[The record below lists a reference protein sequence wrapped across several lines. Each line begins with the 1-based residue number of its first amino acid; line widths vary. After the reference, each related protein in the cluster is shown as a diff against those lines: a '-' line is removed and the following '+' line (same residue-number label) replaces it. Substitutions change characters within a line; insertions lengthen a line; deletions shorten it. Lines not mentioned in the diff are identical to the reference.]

1 MMKKLH
7 LSVAVAYGAVFLLL
21 LATAFAAQPTVIS
34 LQGKL
39 TNSSTGALITSANVF
54 VNISSFGGQTVWNE
68 TFVNG
73 VSNGFFDL
81 LLGTNADNPLN
92 LTFDQDYN
100 ISISAGS
107 TVAQIGGTY
116 RFRSGVGQ
124 ISPSNLSSGNFS
136 APGNFS
142 FGGSMFIDKT
152 SNRVGIGTAAPT
164 TALDVA
170 GTVTAT
176 AGGRVWADGH
186 QHLQQR
192 EHQLVSRRPQQL
204 HHQDGEHLYIRPHR
218 GWLCTAQFHLKS
230 QQRERFHFT
239 LEHFRH
245 KYVSPFYHIQSRHRH
260 RRPDENPLRERH
272 ACSPDRRPE
281 RQGPD
286 HQHHERHEHHHLE
299 LRRQHHL
306 PVGVIRSRLFLARVP
321 LEERQEIRL
330 GRK

>member
-124 ISPSNLSSGNFS
+124 ISPSNLSAGNFS
-136 APGNFS
+136 AAGNFS
-142 FGGSMFIDKT
+142 FGSSLFVDKT
-152 SNRVGIGTAAPT
+152 NNRVGIGTNSPYN
-164 TALDVA
+164 AL
-170 GTVTAT
+170 TV
-176 AGGRVWADGH
+176 VDS
-186 QHLQQR
+186 
-192 EHQLVSRRPQQL
+192 V
-204 HHQDGEHLYIRPHR
+204 
-218 GWLCTAQFHLKS
+218 
-230 QQRERFHFT
+230 
-239 LEHFRH
+239 
-245 KYVSPFYHIQSRHRH
+245 
-260 RRPDENPLRERH
+260 
-272 ACSPDRRPE
+272 
-281 RQGPD
+281 
-286 HQHHERHEHHHLE
+286 
-299 LRRQHHL
+299 
-306 PVGVIRSRLFLARVP
+306 
-321 LEERQEIRL
+321 
-330 GRK
+330 

>member
-7 LSVAVAYGAVFLLL
+7 LSVAVAYGTVFLLL

-54 VNISSFGGQTVWNE
+54 VNISSFEGQTVWNE

-92 LTFDQDYN
+92 LTFDKDYN

-176 AGGRVWADGH
+176 AFSGDGSG
-186 QHLQQR
+186 LT
-192 EHQLVSRRPQQL
+192 
-204 HHQDGEHLYIRPHR
+204 GIN
-218 GWLCTAQFHLKS
+218 TFNN
-230 QQRERFHFT
+230 
-239 LEHFRH
+239 
-245 KYVSPFYHIQSRHRH
+245 
-260 RRPDENPLRERH
+260 ENI
-272 ACSPDRRPE
+272 S
-281 RQGPD
+281 
-286 HQHHERHEHHHLE
+286 
-299 LRRQHHL
+299 
-306 PVGVIRSRLFLARVP
+306 LFLGVP
-321 LEERQEIRL
+321 NSSIIRTENASTFVRTGDGYALPNFTSNLNSVNNSISLWNISGTSMVQRLLSLSVGIGTNAPTKALSVNGTLAALTVDPSAKDPTINTTSGKNITISSSDGSIIFQL
-330 GRK
+330 G